1 MNTFVAIV
9 LVINII
15 YLIILSYTT
24 IDDWKKI
31 GFSENDIPTLII
43 VGLPLLINTAVCIA
57 VMVE

>member
-9 LVINII
+9 LVINVI

-31 GFSENDIPTLII
+31 GFSKNDIPTLLI